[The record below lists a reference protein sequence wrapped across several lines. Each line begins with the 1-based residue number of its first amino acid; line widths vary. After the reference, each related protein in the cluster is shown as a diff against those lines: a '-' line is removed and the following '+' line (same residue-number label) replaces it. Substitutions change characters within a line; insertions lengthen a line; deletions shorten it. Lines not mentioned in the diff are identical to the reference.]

1 MLWTA
6 RTERLYKTQAKACKY
21 IILHFSGFCK
31 RNEVYFFMEDLKLR
45 LQLLICL
52 IGHSSELASSFADE
66 DISKFE
72 CTFCD
77 MIHDE
82 LLLLSESLENV
93 SHHSNINNI
102 TITQA
107 DKGTVNISS
116 N

>member
-31 RNEVYFFMEDLKLR
+31 RNEVYFFMEDLKSR
-45 LQLLICL
+45 LQLLVCL
-52 IGHSSELASSFADE
+52 VEHSSELASCFTDVGVAN
-66 DISKFE
+66 FE
-72 CTFCD
+72 HTFCN

-82 LLLLSESLENV
+82 LLLLSESLESV

-102 TITQA
+102 TITQTE
-107 DKGTVNISS
+107 KGTVNI
-116 N
+116 NNN